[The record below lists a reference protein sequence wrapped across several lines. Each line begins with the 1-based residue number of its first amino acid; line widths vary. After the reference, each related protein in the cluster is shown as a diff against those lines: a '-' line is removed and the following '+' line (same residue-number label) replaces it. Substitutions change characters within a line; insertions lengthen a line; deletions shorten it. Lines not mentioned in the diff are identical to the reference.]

1 MIHPLRPLLLLA
13 LPTICALVVAAGC
26 AVGLLAHAG
35 EVDPVEHASEVKARH
50 EDALLQIPNVVGV
63 GVGLASNGSA
73 PVIQV
78 YVAEATDGILR
89 NVPAQLEDIGVE
101 VIETGAIY
109 PR

>member
-50 EDALLQIPNVVGV
+50 EGALLQIPDVVGV
-63 GVGLASNGSA
+63 GVGLASDGSG

-78 YVAEATDGILR
+78 YAAEATDRVLR
-89 NVPAQLEDIGVE
+89 DVPDRLEDVGVE
-101 VIETGAIY
+101 VVETGAIR